1 MELQENLIRLRHRRH
16 LSQEQLAEQLGV
28 ARQTVSRWEVGTV
41 IPTADNLLAL
51 GTLYGVSVEELM
63 DGDVEDILH
72 GPAVHAPKEGYPECA
87 AAEEAV
93 KASVPV
99 SEETPSEPEK
109 EHKSK
114 GRSLAAAIS
123 IVTTFLLIFLWGE
136 LTNSRTSAAYLLE
149 LLGTCIL
156 TGAVVYG
163 LYKLLYSLFKALRRR
178 SS

>member
-72 GPAVHAPKEGYPECA
+72 GPAVHAPKEGEPECA
-87 AAEEAV
+87 AAEE
-93 KASVPV
+93 
-99 SEETPSEPEK
+99 EI
-109 EHKSK
+109 
-114 GRSLAAAIS
+114 GRAH
-123 IVTTFLLIFLWGE
+123 V
-136 LTNSRTSAAYLLE
+136 
-149 LLGTCIL
+149 
-156 TGAVVYG
+156 
-163 LYKLLYSLFKALRRR
+163 
-178 SS
+178 